1 MKVKISEAQL
11 KRITN
16 SLINEDLSDKDNQL
30 MYHLNRGDFFLEKVK
45 EHIGEASSTM
55 LFGGGKY
62 TPAEK
67 EYIESIKSS
76 IKNISDMIP
85 KLIDSVTNRYEIE
98 KRYSNTMFDIYQ
110 NSPGN
115 WRGDE

>member
-1 MKVKISEAQL
+1 MKVKISEEQL

-16 SLINEDLSDKDNQL
+16 SLVNEDLSDKDNQL

-55 LFGGGKY
+55 LFGDGKY
-62 TPAEK
+62 TTAEK
-67 EYIESIKSS
+67 DYIESIKSS
-76 IKNISDMIP
+76 IENISNMIP
-85 KLIDSVTNRYEIE
+85 KLIDSVTNRDEVE
-98 KRYSNTMFDIYQ
+98 KNYIKVVSDMYQ
-110 NSPGN
+110 NAPGR

>member
-1 MKVKISEAQL
+1 MKVKISEEQL

-16 SLINEDLSDKDNQL
+16 SLVNEDLSDKDNQL
-30 MYHLNRGDFFLEKVK
+30 MYHLNRGDFFLGKVK

-55 LFGGGKY
+55 LFGDGKY
-62 TPAEK
+62 TTAEK

-76 IKNISDMIP
+76 IENITIMIP
-85 KLIDSVTNRYEIE
+85 KLIASVTNRDELE
-98 KRYSNTMFDIYQ
+98 KRNDRIMVDMYQ
-110 NSPGN
+110 NRPGR

>member
-1 MKVKISEAQL
+1 MKVKISEEQL
-11 KRITN
+11 KRIK
-16 SLINEDLSDKDNQL
+16 SYLINEDLSDKDNQL

-45 EHIGEASSTM
+45 DHIGEATSTM
-55 LFGGGKY
+55 LFNDGKY

-76 IKNISDMIP
+76 IENISIMIP
-85 KLIDSVTNRYEIE
+85 KLIDSVTNRDELE
-98 KRYSNTMFDIYQ
+98 KINNQIMVDMYQ
-110 NSPGN
+110 NRPGR

>member
-1 MKVKISEAQL
+1 MKVKISEEQL
-11 KRITN
+11 KRITK
-16 SLINEDLSDKDNQL
+16 SLVNEDLSDKDSQL
-30 MYHLNRGDFFLEKVK
+30 LYHLNRGDFFLGKVK

-55 LFGGGKY
+55 LFGEGKY

-76 IKNISDMIP
+76 IENISNMIP
-85 KLIDSVTNRYEIE
+85 KLIDSVTNRDEIE
-98 KRYSNTMFDIYQ
+98 NRFSNMMFDIYQ
-110 NSPGN
+110 NAPGR